1 MGLSPYLPNNAYRRG
16 LSRFSERKW
25 DCPLTCRT
33 MRIDP
38 SSQVPVFKQIADYLR
53 SSIAAGIYRPDEAL
67 PSKRVLGMKLGVNPH
82 TVQHAYEDL
91 QKEGLVEPRKGS
103 GMYVAPSGIDRAH
116 TNSER
121 TCAELLDRAFRIAR
135 EANLSEDQI
144 RSLLDKALNHD

>member
-1 MGLSPYLPNNAYRRG
+1 
-16 LSRFSERKW
+16 
-25 DCPLTCRT
+25 

-53 SSIAAGIYRPDEAL
+53 SCIAAGIYRSDEAL

-91 QKEGLVEPRKGS
+91 QKEGLVQARKGS
-103 GMYVAPSGIDRAH
+103 GMYVSESGIDRAQ

-121 TCAELLDRAFRIAR
+121 TCFEILFRACRIAS
-135 EANLSEDQI
+135 EAGLSEDQI
-144 RSLLDKALNHD
+144 RNLLEKALNHD

>member
-1 MGLSPYLPNNAYRRG
+1 
-16 LSRFSERKW
+16 
-25 DCPLTCRT
+25 

-38 SSQVPVFKQIADYLR
+38 SSQVPVFKQIAEYLR

-91 QKEGLVEPRKGS
+91 QKEGLVRARKGS
-103 GMYVAPSGIDRAH
+103 GMYVAESGIDRAQ

-121 TCAELLDRAFRIAR
+121 TCFQLLDRAIRIAR

-144 RSLLDKALNHD
+144 RNLVEKALKP